1 MGKLTNKQEKYVKL
15 IISGLSQR
23 QAYIKVYPH
32 AKKWKANTIDN
43 RASKLFN
50 KDEVITRYREL
61 LKEADKEAKI
71 THNMLREELA
81 KMAFFDIGE
90 ILNEDGTL
98 KQITEMS
105 ETARKVI
112 SSVKI
117 RQEKI
122 EGNAIAE
129 VTEVKLNDKLQSIEK
144 LAKHIGF
151 YLADNTE
158 NNTAPTINL
167 NITTKR
173 KNERN

>member
-1 MGKLTNKQEKYVKL
+1 MARLTNKQEKYIKL
-15 IISGLSQR
+15 IVSGLSQR

-32 AKKWKANTIDN
+32 AKKWKDHTIDT

-50 KDEVITRYREL
+50 REEVITRYKEL
-61 LKEADKEAKI
+61 LKKADKEAI
-71 THNMLREELA
+71 VTHNMLREELM
-81 KMAFFDIGE
+81 KMAFFDVGE

-117 RQEKI
+117 RQEKTE
-122 EGNAIAE
+122 EGTFAE

-151 YLADNTE
+151 YLADNKQKKTE
-158 NNTAPTINL
+158 INIPTLSEIYG
-167 NITTKR
+167 IGK
-173 KNERN
+173 